1 MDINSLESNLKAGK
15 LSCMYLLYGDE
26 TFLLDSSVKKIKKLF
41 GNLINGINYIQ
52 IDNNNVT
59 EIIADIQTPAFGY
72 PKKLIVA
79 KDTGLFQKT
88 SKRGKKSTSTENSFA
103 DKLAEYLK
111 ENFDLIKDEV
121 ILVFIES
128 EIEKNTLYEIIDK
141 NGCVCNFEKQKP
153 IDIAK
158 RLKSICNSYQVNID
172 GATLNYLIDSCG
184 TSMQDL
190 INEIRKQIEYVGSS
204 GTITKETIDLLA
216 IKQFESVIFDL
227 TDSLGRRR
235 ITDALD
241 ILRNLIFNKEPV
253 QKIFITLYNHFKK
266 LYITN
271 VALRERL
278 NIAES
283 LKLKPNQ
290 TFLVNKYTMQ
300 AKYFKESELRN
311 ILQEFIDLDYKVKR
325 GEIDINIG
333 LESLLCKYCS

>member
-184 TSMQDL
+184 ISMQDL

-266 LYITN
+266 LYITKM
-271 VALRERL
+271 ALNTNKDLASSL
-278 NIAES
+278 N
-283 LKLKPNQ
+283 LKPNQ
-290 TFLVNKYTMQ
+290 IFLTTKYKVQSKFFTE
-300 AKYFKESELRN
+300 KDLRN
-311 ILQEFIDLDYKVKR
+311 IIQELCDLDYNFKSGK
-325 GEIDINIG
+325 IDLQVG
-333 LESLLCKYCS
+333 LETVLCRYCS

>member
-1 MDINSLESNLKAGK
+1 MDISSLESNLKAGK

-41 GNLINGINYIQ
+41 GDLINGINYIQ
-52 IDNNNVT
+52 IDNNNIT

-88 SKRGKKSTSTENSFA
+88 GKRGKKSTTTENSFA

-158 RLKSICNSYQVNID
+158 RLKTICNSYQVNVD

-190 INEIRKQIEYVGSS
+190 INEIRKQIEYVGQN

-271 VALRERL
+271 IALRERL